1 MERPGLIQSL
11 LADTTILRHPCITGT
26 DVGKGGEDSCKER
39 TDILAI
45 NVERI
50 FCHSVLLIV
59 SPTLKNVICI
69 YRCSYCQGVRFSGVP
84 SQTSSRSKFSSGRVS
99 GMRYGA
105 LDLYT
110 SIWYFPGLVNPLHH
124 AKVKK

>member
-1 MERPGLIQSL
+1 SYDHRPGFSPVLGSAVTIPPDAIGSVFTRCRAGDGWMERPGLIQSL

-69 YRCSYCQGVRFSGVP
+69 YRCSYCQG
-84 SQTSSRSKFSSGRVS
+84 
-99 GMRYGA
+99 
-105 LDLYT
+105 
-110 SIWYFPGLVNPLHH
+110 
-124 AKVKK
+124 